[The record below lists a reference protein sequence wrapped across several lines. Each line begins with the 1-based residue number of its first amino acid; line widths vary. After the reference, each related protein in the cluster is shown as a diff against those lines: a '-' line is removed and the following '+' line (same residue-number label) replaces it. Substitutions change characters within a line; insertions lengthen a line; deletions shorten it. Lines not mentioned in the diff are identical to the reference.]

1 MSGIRYCR
9 ATDGLFSKTDEE
21 CLTCFRKHRQICQV
35 FSIYLGFRDIDY
47 FVDYDFSDNEKKFTD
62 LSTLVDKLRRSKGS
76 I

>member
-1 MSGIRYCR
+1 MSDIRYCN
-9 ATDGLFSKTDEE
+9 ATDGLFSKTDEQ
-21 CLTCFRKHRQICQV
+21 CLQCFRKHRQICQV

-47 FVDYDFSDNEKKFTD
+47 FVDYDSSEEEKFKD